1 MYLVH
6 SFHSGNSLSINEI
19 LSILFR
25 FLSDLYIELALIEDL
40 SWPKGPCIDFFQV
53 RRGGRESPQKT
64 GGETCN

>member
-53 RRGGRESPQKT
+53 R
-64 GGETCN
+64 